1 MATFQI
7 NEPIPSEGV
16 VPVDNSNVLSMNDHF
31 TKLSNDYNDIRNT
44 DLAPVSFIA
53 NKLKNRT
60 TISGADI
67 GCGAGRYDLLLLRQL
82 PTLDLTCCDS
92 NEQMLNKTSSYL
104 RSNDI
109 RNFHILK
116 VDANNL
122 SIPNKM
128 FDFISS
134 FNAVHHFEPITFLR
148 QSASAL
154 KSKGYLFVYT
164 RLRSQNERTIWGR
177 FFPQFHEKED
187 RLYDLGDVEIWA
199 KSLNFLRLV
208 GMEFFQFNRR
218 ASLGQLLGKAERKH
232 YSTFSLYTR
241 EDFRQAMNGFQ
252 ARIKNHFSDANNIR
266 WSDENIML
274 VFQRIE

>member
-1 MATFQI
+1 
-7 NEPIPSEGV
+7 
-16 VPVDNSNVLSMNDHF
+16 MNDHF
-31 TKLSNDYNDIRNT
+31 TKLSNNYNDIRNT
-44 DLAPVSFIA
+44 DFAPVSFIA

-82 PTLDLTCCDS
+82 PKLDLTCCDS
-92 NEQMLNKTSSYL
+92 NEQMLHETSSYL

-116 VDANNL
+116 VDANNF
-122 SIPNKM
+122 SIPNKT

-148 QSASAL
+148 RSASSL
-154 KSKGYLFVYT
+154 KNKGYLFIYT
-164 RLRSQNERTIWGR
+164 RLRSQNERSIWGR

-199 KSLNFLRLV
+199 KSLDPLRLV
-208 GMEFFQFNRR
+208 GIKLFQFNRR
-218 ASLGQLLGKAERKH
+218 TSLDQLLDKAEHKH

-241 EDFRQAMNGFQ
+241 ENFRQAMNEFQ
-252 ARIKNHFSDANNIR
+252 ARVKNHFSDANNIQ